1 VRRRTFLKLVGLTSG
16 AAVLP
21 VSGLVASGASA
32 PDARSVAAAVRRA
45 EPSTL
50 RYRGRGGKIFVSATD
65 GRTWKL
71 HTHLGPE
78 YDVGRLVTDGAGGAR
93 ATVGFRGRSFALALA
108 PDLHSWLT
116 D

>member
-16 AAVLP
+16 AALLP
-21 VSGLVASGASA
+21 VTGLVASGASA
-32 PDARSVAAAVRRA
+32 PDPTTLAAGVRRA

-50 RYRGRGGKIFVSATD
+50 RYRGRGGRIFVSATG

-78 YDVGRLVTDGAGGAR
+78 YDVERLVTDGAGGAQ
-93 ATVGFRGRSFALALA
+93 ATVGFRGRTFALALA
-108 PDLHSWLT
+108 PNLRSWLT